1 MGKTNAIKEKQRNTA
16 IHLLTLR
23 EEKNLDRRISKSIK
37 CSIKNVYII
46 QRQSS
51 HPTEVIYLL
60 GQDASIRLPASI
72 FYFKSLGRLS
82 ASIFHFMRSLFFLVF
97 FYFLMPAHA
106 FHPFLSITPQHIITP
121 SIEQNPSPPYCSCG
135 LISFPLP
142 SRPIDQLGSS
152 VSSSHPRTSLTGQSN
167 LWLDIKRLN
176 YWLIG

>member
-1 MGKTNAIKEKQRNTA
+1 MRT
-16 IHLLTLR
+16 TLISISR
-23 EEKNLDRRISKSIK
+23 PLRQKKNLDRRISKSIK

-152 VSSSHPRTSLTGQSN
+152 VSSSHPE
-167 LWLDIKRLN
+167 DITNWTVELMAGHQKIELLVD
-176 YWLIG
+176 WIIE